1 MAVKLILQAI
11 EDVKK
16 EKKKWT
22 KDYIREVLELQHR
35 DTGDTSRAIS
45 TTSPEHSREVD
56 VDDVPSSSFAFSSPS
71 LMMNSSTISIL
82 PDTRVDTSL
91 FSSALSKQR
100 NLIIASFHRRLGY
113 VLTKIVVYN
122 VASIIW
128 LFEFISLNLYHR
140 SLYRT
145 LHKLGEAEV
154 EIRLYISTM
163 EDCVQDEKNCLMKD
177 DIVRIRDLSN
187 AYSLLASILDERGR
201 SVDASEADNRA
212 LKLMAT
218 VPETF

>member
-1 MAVKLILQAI
+1 M
-11 EDVKK
+11 
-16 EKKKWT
+16 
-22 KDYIREVLELQHR
+22 
-35 DTGDTSRAIS
+35 
-45 TTSPEHSREVD
+45 
-56 VDDVPSSSFAFSSPS
+56 
-71 LMMNSSTISIL
+71 
-82 PDTRVDTSL
+82 
-91 FSSALSKQR
+91 
-100 NLIIASFHRRLGY
+100 
-113 VLTKIVVYN
+113 
-122 VASIIW
+122 
-128 LFEFISLNLYHR
+128 NLYYR

-163 EDCVQDEKNCLMKD
+163 EDSVQDEKNCLMKD
-177 DIVRIRDLSN
+177 GIVRIRDLSN